1 MAGELLS
8 QIRGGFTGI
17 LFDFGDTLVAL
28 QPSREEVFMLCAS
41 SIGLR
46 LRLADVKTAY
56 TIVDFNNK
64 YSSIKIKD
72 AVEKAA
78 FYLDYNEKLCR
89 TIGISSHFKRLQ
101 PVLVE
106 QFNQKRHWSAVNG
119 VKGVIGNL
127 HRLGLPLGIV
137 ANWDKNLRMI
147 TDRLGLTSYFKVII
161 SSEEAGVEKPN
172 PEILDI
178 ALRGMSLEK
187 SRKNVL
193 YVGNEYESDV
203 LCATMAGVIPIL
215 IDRRNLY
222 RSCDCI
228 RFKSL
233 THFYRAFDFRHAL
246 LQSGYRSKSNQR
258 RLL

>member
-8 QIRGGFTGI
+8 QISGGLTGI

-28 QPSREEVFMLCAS
+28 RPSREEVFMLAAS

-46 LRLADVKTAY
+46 LRLADVKSAY

-89 TIGISSHFKRLQ
+89 AIGISSHFKRLQ

-106 QFNQKRHWSAVNG
+106 QFNQKRHWSAIKG
-119 VKGVIGNL
+119 VKGVLGNL
-127 HRLGLPLGIV
+127 QHRLGLPLGIV
-137 ANWDKNLRMI
+137 ANWDRNLRMI
-147 TDRLGLTSYFKVII
+147 IDRLGLTSYFKVII

-222 RSCDCI
+222 GSCDCI

-233 THFYRAFDFRHAL
+233 IHFYGAFDFRPAL
-246 LQSGYRSKSNQR
+246 R
-258 RLL
+258 